1 MSFPTLS
8 PFIRHCLPTLQATLC
23 PLPLPLL
30 CLPTTSLVQVPRWP
44 STCLRTTRPC
54 HTIYRHSGLR
64 CRGFINTRCCRGWR
78 SRGAGWCSTP
88 REYRHCVLSLS
99 HFAPPPPSWSERQ
112 NSRYEYMICVFLS
125 LQTSTWASSSPPTQN
140 APQLRPRTPH
150 PCATNYVFP
159 PSPAWAENSMVSVRG
174 NEAGQMVTFSPSLTP
189 V

>member
-88 REYRHCVLSLS
+88 REYRHCVPPIILKWKTKLQIWIYDMCFSFPADEHMSVLLPTHTECTPTTATDTTSMCHKLCLPTLASLS
-99 HFAPPPPSWSERQ
+99 REQHGQCQRQ
-112 NSRYEYMICVFLS
+112 WG
-125 LQTSTWASSSPPTQN
+125 WADG
-140 APQLRPRTPH
+140 
-150 PCATNYVFP
+150 YF
-159 PSPAWAENSMVSVRG
+159 
-174 NEAGQMVTFSPSLTP
+174 
-189 V
+189 